1 MPQVADLVSLQEHD
15 DLLARLGAELE
26 DARAE
31 LADDAALRAAEEA
44 AGAAGERCAELERE
58 QRRLEGEI
66 DGLGERIA
74 REEERLYGGGTG
86 LPKELAGIQREVA
99 SLKARRSR
107 IEDDGIAAL
116 DAIEEAQAAL
126 AEAQATLERE
136 RVATEEKRTR
146 LGAAADALE
155 GDIERTTDEREGCRA
170 RIEGALLAQYDDLR
184 RRKGGV
190 AVARMRGD
198 VCGACRV
205 NVPPAARKRALDP
218 ESPARCPNCERM
230 LTGA

>member
-26 DARAE
+26 DARAQ
-31 LADDAALRAAEEA
+31 LADDAALRAAGEA
-44 AGAAGERCAELERE
+44 AEAAGERCAELERE

-74 REEERLYGGGTG
+74 REEGRLYGGTG

-126 AEAQATLERE
+126 AEARATLERE
-136 RVATEEKRTR
+136 RAATEEKRAR
-146 LGAAADALE
+146 LGATADALE
-155 GDIERTTDEREGCRA
+155 GDIARATGEREGCRA

-190 AVARMRGD
+190 AVGRMRGD

-230 LTGA
+230 LAGA

>member
-1 MPQVADLVSLQEHD
+1 MPQVAELASLQEHD
-15 DLLARLGAELE
+15 DLLARLNAELAE
-26 DARAE
+26 ARAE

-44 AGAAGERCAELERE
+44 AAAADERCAGLERE

-66 DGLGERIA
+66 DDLGGRIE
-74 REEERLYGGGTG
+74 REEARLYDGSSG
-86 LPKELAGIQREVA
+86 LPKELAGLQREIA

-116 DAIEEAQAAL
+116 DAIEEAQETR
-126 AEAQATLERE
+126 AEARAVLDRE
-136 RVATEEKRTR
+136 RAATDEKRER
-146 LGAAADALE
+146 LGAAAAALE
-155 GDIERTTDEREGCRA
+155 RDIARADGERERCRA
-170 RIEGALLAQYDDLR
+170 RIDGALLARYDDLR

-190 AVARMRGD
+190 AVARVRGD

-218 ESPARCPNCERM
+218 ESPAPCPNCERI
-230 LTGA
+230 LAGV